1 MMLLIAFKDCEL
13 GVQVRFRTEGNVFNL
28 RELQARTKTFA
39 AVMRDLLYTDDCAL
53 LAHSEADAQHLFDRF
68 YMAASRFGL
77 TVSLKKTEVLLQPR
91 NRSYYISPSITAG
104 DIELPVVD
112 KFCYFGSIMSDGK
125 AEKINSR
132 ISKASSAFG
141 KLRHCLWDDHGIRL
155 DTKISVYVTVVL
167 TILLYGCETWTLY
180 RHNIRKLHQFHMRCL
195 RRIAHIQWKD
205 KVPNTAALQICNLK
219 IKTMLMTA
227 QYCWVGQITQMEDTR
242 LPKSLFIPSSN
253 MVPAPMAVS

>member
-1 MMLLIAFKDCEL
+1 MMLLIAFKDYEL
-13 GVQVRFRTEGNVFNL
+13 GVPVRFRADDNVFNL
-28 RELQARTKTFA
+28 RRLHARTKTFS
-39 AVMRDLLYTDDCAL
+39 AVIRDLLHADDCAL
-53 LAHSEADAQHLFDRF
+53 LAHTCSTASVRQHH
-68 YMAASRFGL
+68 
-77 TVSLKKTEVLLQPR
+77 VSEVLLQPR